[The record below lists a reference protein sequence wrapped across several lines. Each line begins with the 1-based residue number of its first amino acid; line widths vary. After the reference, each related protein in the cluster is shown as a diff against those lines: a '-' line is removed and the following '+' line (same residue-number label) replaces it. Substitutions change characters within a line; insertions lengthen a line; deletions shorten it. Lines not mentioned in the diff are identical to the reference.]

1 MSSKR
6 WMAEITYRDQ
16 TKPLFIE
23 FEEIADLHD
32 IVEMGPNWIFI
43 EQIVIT
49 LNPILHPDA
58 RHDEIATRN

>member
-6 WMAEITYRDQ
+6 WMAGDHIPRDR

-32 IVEMGPNWIFI
+32 II
-43 EQIVIT
+43 ELRSLLT
-49 LNPILHPDA
+49 TDRP
-58 RHDEIATRN
+58 

>member
-6 WMAEITYRDQ
+6 WMAEITYRDR

-32 IVEMGPNWIFI
+32 IVEMDPNWIFI
-43 EQIVIT
+43 EQIVVT
-49 LNPILHPDA
+49 LNPLLHPPA
-58 RHDEIATRN
+58 RHEEIETRS